1 MSAQRRRRNRNQ
13 KNMLNK
19 IMTATNRAYITI
31 TAALML
37 ATALML
43 TILAGRA
50 VAADEEDNFPDWIF
64 SCPVYGDVYI
74 WGNSITT
81 FLTIRG
87 ARPPFSLT
95 WIKEDE
101 PELTMGGGK
110 CELIYPVEQS

>member
-1 MSAQRRRRNRNQ
+1 
-13 KNMLNK
+13 MLNK

-50 VAADEEDNFPDWIF
+50 GAAEAEEDNFPDWIF
-64 SCPVYGDVYI
+64 SCPVHGDVYI
-74 WGNSITT
+74 WGTGLTSI
-81 FLTIRG
+81 LTIRG
-87 ARPPFSLT
+87 ARPPFYLA

-101 PELTMGGGK
+101 PELTRERK
-110 CELIYPVEQS
+110 V

>member
-50 VAADEEDNFPDWIF
+50 MAATEEDTFPDWIF
-64 SCPVYGDVYI
+64 NCPAHGDVFI
-74 WGNSITT
+74 WGDSRST
-81 FLTIRG
+81 FIVRG
-87 ARPPFSLT
+87 TRPPFYLA
-95 WIKEDE
+95 WIKENE
-101 PELTMGGGK
+101 PELTVESGK
-110 CELIYPVEQS
+110 CELIYPVEQG

>member
-1 MSAQRRRRNRNQ
+1 
-13 KNMLNK
+13 MLNK

-50 VAADEEDNFPDWIF
+50 IAADQEDNFPDWIF
-64 SCPVYGDVYI
+64 NCPGHGNVYI
-74 WGNSITT
+74 WGNGTST
-81 FLTIRG
+81 FTIRG
-87 ARPPFSLT
+87 AWPPFYLA
-95 WIKEDE
+95 WIKENE
-101 PELTMGGGK
+101 PELTVESGK

>member
-1 MSAQRRRRNRNQ
+1 
-13 KNMLNK
+13 MLNK

-50 VAADEEDNFPDWIF
+50 MAEEDNFPDWIF
-64 SCPVYGDVYI
+64 NCPGHGNVYI
-74 WGNSITT
+74 WGNGTST
-81 FLTIRG
+81 FTIRG
-87 ARPPFSLT
+87 AWPPFYLA
-95 WIKEDE
+95 WIKENE
-101 PELTMGGGK
+101 PELTVESGK